1 MKDRI
6 SFENSIREKSKR
18 LIAHNKRK
26 KKIML
31 GTLSALCVCFVVTLG
46 VSSSFGGFLAKG
58 GVSFD
63 AALSPKAEAEAA
75 DGGYYGDFDAMQNGA
90 MREEANNSSDSSS
103 EKKDD
108 ELKGNAPVR
117 SDGALKGAQIYSST
131 LASYTKDENDLLF
144 LLELIKLGDYKL
156 QQDEKYCVQVTLIY
170 SAPEGEDKS
179 AVYITEEAANKIL
192 P

>member
-46 VSSSFGGFLAKG
+46 VGSSFGGFLANG

-75 DGGYYGDFDAMQNGA
+75 DGGYFSDFDAIQNETMKGA
-90 MREEANNSSDSSS
+90 TDASDSLFE
-103 EKKDD
+103 EKDE
-108 ELKGNAPVR
+108 ELKGSGQTQNEGTLIA
-117 SDGALKGAQIYSST
+117 AQIYSST

-144 LLELIKLGDYKL
+144 LLELIKLGDFKD
-156 QQDEKYCVQVTLIY
+156 QKSEQYCVQVTLIY
-170 SAPEGEDKS
+170 SAPDGEDKR
-179 AVYITEEAANKIL
+179 AVYITEEAADKIL

>member
-46 VSSSFGGFLAKG
+46 ASSSFGGFLANG
-58 GVSFD
+58 GMAFD
-63 AALSPKAEAEAA
+63 SALSPKSEAEAA
-75 DGGYYGDFDAMQNGA
+75 DDGYFGDFDAMQNTA
-90 MREEANNSSDSSS
+90 TTESLDATDSSFG
-103 EKKDD
+103 EKDE
-108 ELKGNAPVR
+108 ELKGSGQTQSEGTLIA
-117 SDGALKGAQIYSST
+117 AQIYSST
-131 LASYTKDENDLLF
+131 IASYTKDENDLLF
-144 LLELIKLGDYKL
+144 LLELIKLGDYKD
-156 QQDEKYCVQVTLIY
+156 QKSEQYCVQVTLIY
-170 SAPEGEDKS
+170 SAPDGEDKR
-179 AVYITEEAANKIL
+179 AVYITEEASDKIL

>member
-46 VSSSFGGFLAKG
+46 VGSSFGGFLANG

-63 AALSPKAEAEAA
+63 AALSPKSEAEAA
-75 DGGYYGDFDAMQNGA
+75 DGGYYGDFDAMQNETIKGA
-90 MREEANNSSDSSS
+90 TDASDSLF
-103 EKKDD
+103 EERDE
-108 ELKGNAPVR
+108 ELKGSGQTQNEGKLIA
-117 SDGALKGAQIYSST
+117 AQIYSST

-144 LLELIKLGDYKL
+144 LLELMKLGDFKD
-156 QQDEKYCVQVTLIY
+156 QKSEQYCVQVTLIY
-170 SAPEGEDKS
+170 SAPDGEDKR
-179 AVYITEEAANKIL
+179 AVYITEEAADKIL

>member
-46 VSSSFGGFLAKG
+46 VGSSFGGFLANG

-75 DGGYYGDFDAMQNGA
+75 DGGYFSDFDAIQNETMKGA
-90 MREEANNSSDSSS
+90 TDASDSLFE
-103 EKKDD
+103 EKDE
-108 ELKGNAPVR
+108 ELKGSGQTQNEGTLIA
-117 SDGALKGAQIYSST
+117 AQIYSST

-144 LLELIKLGDYKL
+144 LLELMKLGDFKD
-156 QQDEKYCVQVTLIY
+156 QKSVQYCVQVTLIY
-170 SAPEGEDKS
+170 SAPDGEDKR
-179 AVYITEEAANKIL
+179 AVYITEEAADKIL

>member
-46 VSSSFGGFLAKG
+46 VGSSFDGFLAKG
-58 GVSFD
+58 GMAFD
-63 AALSPKAEAEAA
+63 SAFSPKSEAEAA
-75 DGGYYGDFDAMQNGA
+75 DDAYFGDFDAMQNGA
-90 MREEANNSSDSSS
+90 IKEALDASDSSFGEKDEESKGSGQTQS
-103 EKKDD
+103 EGT
-108 ELKGNAPVR
+108 LIA
-117 SDGALKGAQIYSST
+117 AQIYSST
-131 LASYTKDENDLLF
+131 IASYTKDENDLLF
-144 LLELIKLGDYKL
+144 LLELIKLGDCKE
-156 QQDEKYCVQVTLIY
+156 QQSEQYCVQVTLIY
-170 SAPEGEDKS
+170 SSADGEDKR
-179 AVYITEEAANKIL
+179 AIYITEEASDKIL